1 MGRTTKV
8 PIGMFS
14 GLGSHNPCCALRSR
28 GNGMD
33 QDILLPP
40 TAPSSPTSS
49 VKAASSVLPLA
60 GTRGKWEGITEA
72 PPPTLDLEINLP
84 TQVTP
89 QAVASQGLRGQESVE
104 TKPAGHGGP
113 GPRGR
118 RDLEIAPASLCPG
131 PVLPVLLLWE
141 LPLLLGVWGEAPSMR
156 TRKEPAPLTLDIG
169 KQVVGDRM

>member
-14 GLGSHNPCCALRSR
+14 GLGSHNPSCALRSR

-60 GTRGKWEGITEA
+60 GTRGKREGITGSPA
-72 PPPTLDLEINLP
+72 PYTRFGGQPSNPGDPTSSCLSR
-84 TQVTP
+84 
-89 QAVASQGLRGQESVE
+89 AKG
-104 TKPAGHGGP
+104 
-113 GPRGR
+113 
-118 RDLEIAPASLCPG
+118 
-131 PVLPVLLLWE
+131 
-141 LPLLLGVWGEAPSMR
+141 
-156 TRKEPAPLTLDIG
+156 TRKCRDEASWTWWSWPQGEEGLGDSTGFPLPRTCASSSAALG
-169 KQVVGDRM
+169 TPSASGGLGGGT